1 MTVKQIE
8 KQKAIER
15 LQTLL
20 SPGDTVYTVC
30 THTSQSGMMR
40 HIMCLIPSRV
50 KVQDKKSPTILN
62 ISYLVAK
69 VLEWK
74 MTPSGNKIKV
84 QGCGMDMGFHTV
96 YELSSSIFKDKTR
109 KADAGYALRQEWI

>member
-8 KQKAIER
+8 RQKAIER

-20 SPGDTVYTVC
+20 SPGDTVYTIC
-30 THTSQSGMMR
+30 THVSQSGMMR
-40 HIMCLIPSRV
+40 YITCLIPSKIKV
-50 KVQDKKSPTILN
+50 KDKDAPTILN

-74 MTPSGNKIKV
+74 MAPEGNRIKV

-96 YELSSSIFKDKTR
+96 YELSSAIFKDKTK